1 MRGVWQVISTLLF
14 VFFFF
19 LIGRLVLDWVRV
31 LSRSWLPCGIVLVVA
46 EAVYSVTDP
55 PLRAVRRVVPALT
68 LGNVRIDLA
77 FIILFL
83 LTSTLMSLQP
93 F

>member
-1 MRGVWQVISTLLF
+1 ML
-14 VFFFF
+14 
-19 LIGRLVLDWVRV
+19 
-31 LSRSWLPCGIVLVVA
+31 A

-83 LTSTLMSLQP
+83 LTST
-93 F
+93 

>member
-1 MRGVWQVISTLLF
+1 MLNRLLPHPGLTGFLILFWLVLANSWTFGSLVMATLL
-14 VFFFF
+14 
-19 LIGRLVLDWVRV
+19 VL
-31 LSRSWLPCGIVLVVA
+31 A
-46 EAVYSVTDP
+46 EAVYTVTDP
-55 PLRAVRRVVPALT
+55 PLRLVRKIVPSIT
-68 LGNVRIDLA
+68 LGSIRIDLA

>member
-14 VFFFF
+14 VFFVF

-31 LSRSWLPCGIVLVVA
+31 LARSWRPRGIVLVLA

-68 LGNVRIDLA
+68 LGNIDLA